1 MAKSQFDTDIRPGG
15 SAVAGTSHSVGTH
28 KGLALLIIAAAQLMI
43 VLDAT
48 IVNIALPH
56 IQDSLHFT
64 NTGLSWVL
72 SAYTLTF
79 GGLLLLGA
87 RSGDILGRRR
97 MFVIG
102 ILIFALASLLG
113 GLATTSGLL
122 LAARAL
128 QGVGGAIASP
138 TSLAL
143 ITTNF
148 AEGEERN
155 RAFGV
160 FAAVSGAGAA
170 LGLILGGVLTEL
182 LNWRW
187 TLFVNVPIGI
197 LLAWAAIKV
206 LRESAR
212 HPGTF
217 DFSGALTSTIGM
229 VALVYGFI
237 RASEHGWSNSLV
249 WLSFAVA
256 GLMLAA
262 FVLIERRHNQPIT
275 PLRMFANRDRTG
287 SYLVMLIFAAAM
299 FGMFFF
305 LTQFVQKV
313 MGYSPIKAGFAFLP
327 VTVAIGITAQLA
339 SKLLPKAGPRLLMLA
354 GGLLASAGL
363 FWLTRLHIGSGY
375 VTGLLLPMVL
385 FGLGMGFIFVP
396 VTIVALTKVPRTE
409 AGAASGLLNAMQQV
423 GGSVGLAVLVNTFGT
438 AMRHN
443 AGRYS
448 PPEALAHSIASSFR
462 MAALF
467 AAIAF
472 LLTLILIHAKASDLE
487 RETIVGV

>member
-1 MAKSQFDTDIRPGG
+1 MAKSRHDSDSAGG
-15 SAVAGTSHSVGTH
+15 SATAVIEKQQHSVGSH
-28 KGLALLIIAAAQLMI
+28 KGLALLIIAAAQLII

-56 IQDSLHFT
+56 IQESLKFS

-102 ILIFALASLLG
+102 ILIFAVASLLG
-113 GLATTSGLL
+113 GLATSSGML

-148 AEGEERN
+148 EEGEERN

-197 LLAWAAIKV
+197 LLAWAAMRV
-206 LRESAR
+206 LRESER
-212 HPGTF
+212 HPGKF
-217 DFSGALTSTIGM
+217 DFSGALTSTVGM

-237 RASEHGWSNSLV
+237 RASEHGWSDNLV
-249 WLSFAVA
+249 WISFGVAVA
-256 GLMLAA
+256 MLAA
-262 FVLIERRHNQPIT
+262 FVLIERRHSQPIT
-275 PLRMFANRDRTG
+275 PLRMFANRNRTG
-287 SYLVMLIFAAAM
+287 SYLVMLLFAAAM

-327 VTVAIGITAQLA
+327 VTVAIGITAQMA
-339 SKLLPKAGPRLLMLA
+339 SKLLPRAGARLLMIIGAALA
-354 GGLLASAGL
+354 TAGL
-363 FWLTRLHIGSGY
+363 AWLTQLERDSGY
-375 VTGLLLPMVL
+375 VTGLLLPIVL

-396 VTIVALTKVPRTE
+396 VTIVALTDVPRE
-409 AGAASGLLNAMQQV
+409 DSGAASGLLNAMQQV

-438 AMRHN
+438 AMRKN
-443 AGRYS
+443 NND
-448 PPEALAHSIASSFR
+448 LAPSIASSFK

-467 AAIAF
+467 AAIA
-472 LLTLILIHAKASDLE
+472 LVATLVLIHTKKSDVPQDA
-487 RETIVGV
+487 IPGVGH